1 MKLARAACHRCLFA
15 ERKTTAGVA
24 IALALFGTW
33 LLTIV
38 RVPVILG
45 KLGPAAPGLS
55 LLRIDGGGVVTSDAG
70 TTDEVKQELDRFR
83 ADFEALRREVGK
95 VIVGLSGIV
104 EETLT
109 ALIAG
114 GHVLLEGVPGLG
126 KTLLVRTLADAL
138 QLKFQRIQF
147 TPDLMPADLIG
158 TNVMLETAEGI
169 RRFEFQRGPVFANL
183 ILADEINRATPKTQ
197 SALLEAMQ
205 EKSVTVAGTTHL
217 LMPPFFVLATQNPL
231 EMEGT
236 YPLPEAQLDR
246 FFFKLLVKFPTSEE
260 MEQILDRTTESHDPK
275 AQPIFDGTRIVELS
289 RLARRIPISDELRRY
304 GVALVLASHPDHI
317 LASEKTRRYVRYGS
331 SPRGAQA
338 IILAAKIRAI
348 LDHRYH
354 VSRDDLRAC
363 AHPALRHRLILNF
376 EGQAENVQPDE
387 IIDDILTSVERTAAA
402 A

>member
-1 MKLARAACHRCLFA
+1 MTQASTPDL
-15 ERKTTAGVA
+15 
-24 IALALFGTW
+24 
-33 LLTIV
+33 
-38 RVPVILG
+38 
-45 KLGPAAPGLS
+45 
-55 LLRIDGGGVVTSDAG
+55 
-70 TTDEVKQELDRFR
+70 VKAQLDQFR

-95 VIVGLSGIV
+95 VIVGLSDIV
-104 EETLT
+104 DDTLT

-126 KTLLVRTLADAL
+126 KTLLVRTLADSL
-138 QLKFQRIQF
+138 SLKFQRIQF

-158 TNVMLETAEGI
+158 TNVMLDTPEGG
-169 RRFEFQRGPVFANL
+169 RRFEFQRGPIFANL
-183 ILADEINRATPKTQ
+183 LLADEINRATPKTQ

-205 EKSVTVAGTTHL
+205 ERSVTVAGTTHRL
-217 LMPPFFVLATQNPL
+217 APPFFVLATQNPL

-246 FFFKLLVKFPTSEE
+246 FFFKLLVKFPTAQELE
-260 MEQILDRTTESHDPK
+260 TILDRTTEATTPS
-275 AQPIFDGTRIVELS
+275 AGQIFDGQRIVELS
-289 RLARRIPISDELRRY
+289 HLARQIPIADELRRY
-304 GVALVLASHPDHI
+304 GVALILATHPESPLASD
-317 LASEKTRRYVRYGS
+317 KTRRFVRYGS

-376 EGQAENVQPDE
+376 EGQAENIQADD
-387 IIDDILTSVERTAAA
+387 IIDDILRSVEVSAVAA
-402 A
+402 